1 MMFQFSQLAAPII
14 QAPMA
19 GGVCTP
25 ELVAAV
31 TNAGGL
37 GSFGFAY
44 SQANTIAQELL
55 AAKSQAKGPIN
66 ANFFVFQKPN
76 LPSQDHQSQALQA
89 LQELPLA
96 ANFAFETPQAPYYL
110 DLDQQL
116 APVWQN
122 PPEVLSF
129 HFGIPNSF
137 IIEKAHSLGISVGI
151 TATNW
156 QEAMAIEKAGA
167 DFIVAQ
173 GIEAGGH
180 RGSFDANALPQGS
193 TTLELVQQLR
203 KHIHLPTVAA
213 ARLMSPHAIQQVLR
227 AGAIAA
233 QLGTA
238 FLCCHEAGTH
248 PSYKAFLLAN
258 KHRSCVFTQAFS
270 GRFAKGVQNEFITLM
285 HQKPVLPFPIQN
297 SVTSALRQWASK
309 AHNPEYQSI
318 WAGDGF
324 AQLKQI
330 SVASLIEDLVAE
342 MAGAS

>member
-31 TNAGGL
+31 ANAGGL

-44 SQANTIAQELL
+44 SQPHTIAQELF
-55 AAKSQAKGPIN
+55 AAKSQTKGPIN

-116 APVWQN
+116 AAVWQN

-129 HFGIPNSF
+129 HFGIPNPL
-137 IIEKAHSLGISVGI
+137 IIEKAHSLGIYVGI

-156 QEAMAIEKAGA
+156 QEAVAIEKAGA

-180 RGSFDANALPQGS
+180 RGSFDVNVLPQGCS
-193 TTLELVQQLR
+193 TLEFVQQLR
-203 KHIHLPTVAA
+203 KHIHLPIVAA
-213 ARLMSPHAIQQVLR
+213 GGLMNGQAIQQVLK
-227 AGAIAA
+227 AGAQVA

-270 GRFAKGVQNEFITLM
+270 GRFAKGVQNEFISLM
-285 HQKPVLPFPIQN
+285 HQKPVLPFPLQN

-309 AHNPEYQSI
+309 IHNPEYQSI

-324 AQLKQI
+324 AQLKQT
-330 SVASLIEDLVAE
+330 SVASLMDELVAE
-342 MAGAS
+342 MAAA

>member
-1 MMFQFSQLAAPII
+1 MFQFSQLAAPII

-19 GGVCTP
+19 GGICTP
-25 ELVAAV
+25 DLVAAV
-31 TNAGGL
+31 ANAGGL

-44 SQANTIAQELL
+44 SQPHSIAQDLL
-55 AAKSQAKGPIN
+55 AVRSQTKGPIN
-66 ANFFVFQKPN
+66 ANFFVFQNPH
-76 LPSQDHQSQALQA
+76 LPSQNHQIEALQA
-89 LQELPLA
+89 LQELPIA
-96 ANFAFETPQAPYYL
+96 SNFVFQTPPAPYFL

-116 APVWQN
+116 LPVWQN

-129 HFGIPNSF
+129 HFGIPNPL
-137 IIEKAHSLGISVGI
+137 IIEKAHSLGICVGI
-151 TATNW
+151 TASNCE
-156 QEAMAIEKAGA
+156 EAVAIKNAGA

-180 RGSFDANALPQGS
+180 RGCFDANALPQGN

-203 KHIHLPTVAA
+203 HYIHLPIVAA
-213 ARLMSPHAIQQVLR
+213 GGLMNGQAIQKVLR
-227 AGAIAA
+227 AGAQVA

-258 KHRSCVFTQAFS
+258 KQRSCVFTKAFS
-270 GRFAKGVQNEFITLM
+270 GRFAKGVQNEFIQLM

-309 AHNPEYQSI
+309 THNPEYQSI